1 MVLLIVAMIICIIIW
16 VNADNCSSYLK
27 GNFIKDVDVFF
38 FCIIALIVMIPFNGY
53 NDWEL
58 VQETNLENI
67 NEEKS
72 GNPTYLVVNDDCTYE
87 YKSDEENHK
96 LEEHLLVEYSSDK
109 HVLQEYKQTPKRTF
123 WNEPLTTKYK
133 YIFIVPEESITIK

>member
-53 NDWEL
+53 NDW
-58 VQETNLENI
+58 N
-67 NEEKS
+67 
-72 GNPTYLVVNDDCTYE
+72 
-87 YKSDEENHK
+87 
-96 LEEHLLVEYSSDK
+96 
-109 HVLQEYKQTPKRTF
+109 
-123 WNEPLTTKYK
+123 
-133 YIFIVPEESITIK
+133 